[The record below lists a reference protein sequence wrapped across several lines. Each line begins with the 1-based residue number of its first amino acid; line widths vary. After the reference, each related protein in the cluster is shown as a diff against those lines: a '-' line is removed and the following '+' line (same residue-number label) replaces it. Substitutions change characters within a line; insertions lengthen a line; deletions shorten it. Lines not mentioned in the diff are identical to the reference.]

1 MPLRRPVR
9 RALLVLH
16 VAVSVSWL
24 GLTAGLCALGVAGFT
39 ASSAATAAAA
49 YRAMG
54 ILTDLVVLP
63 VALLSLAGGVAL
75 ALGTHWGLARHRW
88 VLTKF
93 CLTVPAVA
101 LTVLVLRPGLAR
113 LAAAAAA
120 GRPAPEPG
128 LLVAPAVAS
137 ALYLF
142 LTAVSVLK
150 PWGRTRRGGRPRG
163 GTAGREGGAGTVGSP
178 AGRKA

>member
-1 MPLRRPVR
+1 MQLSRPVR
-9 RALLVLH
+9 RALLVVH

-24 GLTAGLCALGVAGFT
+24 GLTAGLLTLGLAGFT
-39 ASSAATAAAA
+39 AGSAETAVAA

-54 ILTDLVVLP
+54 VLTDFLVLP
-63 VALLSLAGGVAL
+63 VAAASLASGVAL
-75 ALGTHWGLARHRW
+75 SLGTHWGLARHRW

-93 CLTVPAVA
+93 WSTLLAVGLTLLA
-101 LTVLVLRPGLAR
+101 LRPGIAG
-113 LAAAAAA
+113 LAAAAAT
-120 GRPAPEPG
+120 GRPAPDPG
-128 LLVAPAVAS
+128 VLVAPAVAS

-163 GTAGREGGAGTVGSP
+163 ARSAGNRERAGAPS
-178 AGRKA
+178 